1 MKLIPQPQNMTLG
14 DGFFRLK
21 YNDRITLHTSCPASA
36 YDTAKLLAGEVE
48 AQTGI
53 PMMIDRRAATP
64 HRGIHL
70 SLSGTA
76 QKEAYRLEIT
86 PDGIWVTAS
95 DESGLLCSVQTLRQ
109 ILRQQGGLLPCLS
122 ISDYPAL
129 PVRGLFY
136 DATRCRIPTM
146 EFMKSLA
153 DLCSFYKLNQLHL
166 YIEHTYLFDGFSE
179 VWRDDTPLTAQDILE
194 LDAYCR
200 KLHIDLVP
208 SVATLG
214 HLYKVLRTRTY
225 RHLSE
230 IEDSDD
236 VAFSFYER
244 MCHHT
249 LDVTQEGSME
259 LVYQMLDEYA
269 SLFTSDLFN
278 INGDEPFDLGRGR
291 GKKLADEIG
300 SHQMYVDWLAKVCRH
315 VQELGKR
322 PMFWGDVILAD
333 PETINELPAEIICMN
348 WDYDTAPREN
358 HAKSLAATGVAQYLC
373 PGAQGWKQT
382 INQFETAYLN
392 IRKMATLAHKYNG
405 AGLLVTEWGDFG
417 HLQDP
422 ESSLPGIIYSAAMG
436 WNTQFP
442 TEEALNEAI
451 SVLEYG
457 DPSGK
462 IMSVLRTLSQQ
473 VVMNWGHVV
482 EFVEIQQGHIE
493 GRTMERFRADFQ
505 SWINDRLEK
514 AEEMQQTIDVCLDQ
528 IAALTPTMTGRKRM
542 YSYVLM
548 AEGQKLLNRF
558 AMNLYG
564 ENTKDPQLAAD
575 LEAWWNSYKNL
586 WRKSSR
592 ESELYRNGEVIFYL
606 ADYLRKNR

>member
-249 LDVTQEGSME
+249 LDVTQEGSLE

-291 GKKLADEIG
+291 SKKLADEIG

-333 PETINELPAEIICMN
+333 PETIKELPAEIICMN

>member
-86 PDGIWVTAS
+86 PEGIWVTAS

-249 LDVTQEGSME
+249 LDVTQEGSLE

-291 GKKLADEIG
+291 SKKLAAEIG

-482 EFVEIQQGHIE
+482 EFVEIQQGHIQ

>member
-249 LDVTQEGSME
+249 LDVTQEGSLE
-259 LVYQMLDEYA
+259 LVYQILDEYA

>member
-53 PMMIDRRAATP
+53 PKMIDRRAATP

-249 LDVTQEGSME
+249 LDVTQEGSLE

-333 PETINELPAEIICMN
+333 PETIKELPAEIICMN

-548 AEGQKLLNRF
+548 AEGQKLLNHF

-606 ADYLRKNR
+606 ADYLRQNR

>member
-95 DESGLLCSVQTLRQ
+95 DESGLLCGVQTLRQ

-249 LDVTQEGSME
+249 LDVTQEGSLE

-291 GKKLADEIG
+291 SKKLADEIG

-333 PETINELPAEIICMN
+333 PETIKELPAEIICMN

>member
-249 LDVTQEGSME
+249 LDVTQEGSLE

-333 PETINELPAEIICMN
+333 PETIKELPAEIICMN

-436 WNTQFP
+436 WNTQIP

-606 ADYLRKNR
+606 ADYLRQNR